1 MTRRL
6 PEPIDGAL
14 VVDKPGGLTSHDVV
28 AALRRRLGGPKI
40 GHTGTLDPM
49 ATGVLPL
56 LVGRAT
62 RLAQF
67 VAGAAKTYEA
77 RVRFGWATTTYDAL
91 GEPAG
96 TAVEATVD
104 TAAVERALDAFRGT
118 FTQRPPAFSAKK
130 VDGHRAYDL
139 ARADKAPEL
148 PPVQVTVHHLE
159 VLGVDA
165 GTADLRLTCS
175 AGFYVR
181 SLAHDLGQA
190 LGCGAH
196 LAALRRTASGPFTID
211 RAWALGDLL
220 GEGASPSAAV
230 MPMAD
235 VLPELPVVRLDEAT
249 VERVR
254 RGLEVPAAGLA
265 QGTPLARILAPGGAL
280 AAIGRPGSRPG
291 LLHPIVVLM

>member
-1 MTRRL
+1 MTRRAAL
-6 PEPIDGAL
+6 AGDGAL

-28 AALRRRLGGPKI
+28 AALRRRLGGAKI

-67 VAGAAKTYEA
+67 VAGATKTYEA
-77 RVRFGWATTTYDAL
+77 RIRFGWATTTYDAM

-96 TAVEATVD
+96 AAVEARVD
-104 TAAVERALDAFRGT
+104 AARIERAADAFRGA

-139 ARADKAPEL
+139 ARADKAPDL
-148 PPVQVTVHHLE
+148 PPVPVTVHHLE
-159 VLGVDA
+159 VLGVE
-165 GTADLRLTCS
+165 GGVADLRITCS

-190 LGCGAH
+190 VGCGAH

-220 GEGASPSAAV
+220 AEGASPSEAV
-230 MPMAD
+230 LPMAD
-235 VLPELPVVRLDEAT
+235 VLPDVPAVRLDAIT
-249 VERVR
+249 LERVR
-254 RGLEVPAAGLA
+254 RGLEVAAPGLA
-265 QGTPLARILAPGGAL
+265 PLAPLARLLTPEGVL

-291 LLHPIVVLM
+291 LLHPVVVLM